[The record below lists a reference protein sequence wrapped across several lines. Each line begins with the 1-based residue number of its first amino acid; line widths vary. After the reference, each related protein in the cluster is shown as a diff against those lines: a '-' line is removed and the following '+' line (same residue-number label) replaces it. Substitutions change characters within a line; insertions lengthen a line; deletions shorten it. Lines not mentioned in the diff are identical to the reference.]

1 MAVSLKVFLLVLQN
15 PSTLIGV
22 LIVLH
27 ALAAAVW
34 VGGMFVMHT
43 SLRPAA
49 AEVLEP
55 PQRLPLL
62 CGVLSRFFVW
72 VKGAITVLFVSGTGL
87 IYLHGSFGKA
97 GWHVHLMVLI
107 AVIMAAIFGMIYG
120 GPFKQLK
127 AAVAAKEWPK
137 GGAAMVTI
145 RKLIFINLVLGLI
158 TVAVG
163 AGGRYLPM

>member
-1 MAVSLKVFLLVLQN
+1 MLFALLIMVHTLSAV
-15 PSTLIGV
+15 
-22 LIVLH
+22 
-27 ALAAAVW
+27 VW
-34 VGGMFVMHT
+34 VGGMFLMHS

-49 AEVLEP
+49 ATLLEP

-62 CGVLSRFFVW
+62 CGVMSRFFIW
-72 VKGAITVLFVSGTGL
+72 VKIAILLLFVTGIWL
-87 IYLHGSFGKA
+87 ISLHGSFGKA

-120 GPFKQLK
+120 VPFKQLK

-137 GGAAMVTI
+137 GGEAMASI
-145 RKLIFINLVLGLI
+145 RKMIFINLVLGLI

>member
-1 MAVSLKVFLLVLQN
+1 L
-15 PSTLIGV
+15 
-22 LIVLH
+22 
-27 ALAAAVW
+27 
-34 VGGMFVMHT
+34 
-43 SLRPAA
+43 
-49 AEVLEP
+49 LEP

-62 CGVLSRFFVW
+62 CGVMARFFIW
-72 VKGAITVLFVSGTGL
+72 VKVAIALLFVTGIWL
-87 IYLHGSFGKA
+87 ISLHGSFGKA

-120 GPFKQLK
+120 VPFKQLK

-137 GGAAMVTI
+137 GGEAMASI

-163 AGGRYLPM
+163 AGGRYL